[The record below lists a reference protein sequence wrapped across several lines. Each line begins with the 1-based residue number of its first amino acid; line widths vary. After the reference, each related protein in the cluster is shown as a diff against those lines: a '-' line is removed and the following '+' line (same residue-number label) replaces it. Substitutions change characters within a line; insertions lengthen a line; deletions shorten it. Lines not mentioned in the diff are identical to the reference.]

1 MIRFAI
7 ALAAP
12 LAASLAVAVPAFLTP
27 TTAQAFEQPP
37 ITSPQDKACR
47 DEAASRVLHAPDPQ
61 NLGLHAIGREIYG
74 ACMRRAQVTGP
85 GRTARRTRVAAGR

>member
-1 MIRFAI
+1 MIRFAVAI
-7 ALAAP
+7 V
-12 LAASLAVAVPAFLTP
+12 VAVPAFLTLSA
-27 TTAQAFEQPP
+27 AQAFEQPP

-47 DEAASRVLHAPDPQ
+47 DEATARVLHAPDPQ

-74 ACMRRAQVTGP
+74 TCMRRAQAAGP